1 MSSVLRPRNAGKTKN
16 PKLWENYYWG
26 NGSMASEEIC
36 KNRDTFYDA
45 WDCCADGK
53 LYPCQ
58 STYQL
63 ETNHHNIFEKYVS
76 MPNEVSDH
84 SEYYRLKNSRVRI
97 ICFHPYYISDENTDL
112 VKANGFRE
120 IIPMYANGARSFMKI
135 VDNISKNGRII
146 TEHNDYDFTPL
157 LL

>member
-1 MSSVLRPRNAGKTKN
+1 MNNRPRNATKTKN
-16 PKLWENYYWG
+16 ADFWKNFYWG
-26 NGSMASEEIC
+26 NGGMASEEIC

-45 WDCCADGK
+45 WAVAAMDK

-63 ETNHHNIFEKYVS
+63 ETNHHNMFGYYGG

-97 ICFHPYYISDENTDL
+97 ICFHPYYISDSNTEL
-112 VKANGFRE
+112 VKENGFRE

-135 VDNISKNGRII
+135 VDKVSRGGNTL
-146 TEHNDYDFTPL
+146 TEHNNYDFTPL